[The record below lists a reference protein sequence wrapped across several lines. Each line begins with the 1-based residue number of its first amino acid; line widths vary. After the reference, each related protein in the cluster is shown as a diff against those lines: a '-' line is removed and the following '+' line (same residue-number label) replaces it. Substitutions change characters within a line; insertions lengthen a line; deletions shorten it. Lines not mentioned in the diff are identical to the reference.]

1 MKTYDYAFR
10 FTKED
15 DGWVI
20 TCRDLPEAISQA
32 EAKEDRIEVAE
43 GCLQAAIESRIRDNE
58 PLPVASKPR
67 RGEAMISPPAATA
80 AKAALYDAIREAG
93 ISKIELARKLGID
106 EKEVRRMLD
115 AGHGTKLP
123 RIAEAVEALG
133 RHLHIPLSLSFP
145 KTKPHL

>member
-1 MKTYDYAFR
+1 MKTYDYAFK
-10 FTKED
+10 FTKDD

-32 EAKEDRIEVAE
+32 DANEDRIDVAQ
-43 GCLQAAIESRIRDNE
+43 GCLQAALESRIRDNE
-58 PLPVASKPR
+58 SLPVASKLR
-67 RGEAMISPPAATA
+67 RGEVEVSPPAATA
-80 AKAALYDAIREAG
+80 AKAALYDAMREAG
-93 ISKIELARKLGID
+93 ISKSELAHRLGVD

-133 RHLHIPLSLSFP
+133 RHLHIALV
-145 KTKPHL
+145 

>member
-1 MKTYDYAFR
+1 MKAYDYAFQ
-10 FTKED
+10 FTPED

-32 EAKEDRIEVAE
+32 EKHENRIDIAE
-43 GCLQAAIESRIRDNE
+43 GCLQAAMESRIRDGE

-67 RGEAMISPPAATA
+67 KGEVIITPPAATA
-80 AKAALYDAIREAG
+80 AKSALHDAMREAG
-93 ISKIELARKLGID
+93 ISNMELARRLGID

-115 AGHGTKLP
+115 ANHGTKLP

-133 RHLHIPLSLSFP
+133 RHLHIALV
-145 KTKPHL
+145 

>member
-15 DGWVI
+15 DGWMI
-20 TCRDLPEAISQA
+20 TCRDLPEAISQSG
-32 EAKEDRIEVAE
+32 AKEDRIEVAE
-43 GCLQAAIESRIRDNE
+43 GCLQAALESRIRDNE
-58 PLPVASKPR
+58 PLPGASKPR
-67 RGEAMISPPAATA
+67 RGEVIVSPPAATA
-80 AKAALYDAIREAG
+80 AKAALYDAMREAG

-133 RHLHIPLSLSFP
+133 RHLHIALA
-145 KTKPHL
+145 

>member
-15 DGWVI
+15 DNWII

-32 EAKEDRIEVAE
+32 GANEDRVEVAG
-43 GCLQAAIESRIRDNE
+43 GCLQAALESRIRDNE
-58 PLPVASKPR
+58 PLPVASKLR
-67 RGEAMISPPAATA
+67 RSEVMVSPPAATT
-80 AKAALYDAIREAG
+80 AKAALYDAMREAG
-93 ISKIELARKLGID
+93 ISKVELARMLGID

-133 RHLHIPLSLSFP
+133 RHLYIALA
-145 KTKPHL
+145 

>member
-1 MKTYDYAFR
+1 MKNYDYAFK

-32 EAKEDRIEVAE
+32 DAKEDRIDVAE
-43 GCLQAAIESRIRDNE
+43 GCLQAAMESRIRDNE

-67 RGEAMISPPAATA
+67 RGEVLISPPASTA
-80 AKAALYDAIREAG
+80 AKAALYDAMRDAG
-93 ISKIELARKLGID
+93 ITKIELARKLGID

-123 RIAEAVEALG
+123 RIAEAVEVLG
-133 RHLHIPLSLSFP
+133 RHLHISLA
-145 KTKPHL
+145 

>member
-10 FTKED
+10 FAKEGN
-15 DGWVI
+15 GWVI

-32 EAKEDRIEVAE
+32 EANEDRIEVAE

-58 PLPVASKPR
+58 PLPVASKLR

-123 RIAEAVEALG
+123 RIAEALEALG
-133 RHLHIPLSLSFP
+133 RHLHIALV
-145 KTKPHL
+145 

>member
-32 EAKEDRIEVAE
+32 EANEDRIEVAE
-43 GCLQAAIESRIRDNE
+43 GCLQATLESRIQDDE

-67 RGEAMISPPAATA
+67 RGEVMISPPAATA
-80 AKAALYDAIREAG
+80 AKAALYDAMCDAG
-93 ISKIELARKLGID
+93 ISKMELARKLGID

-133 RHLHIPLSLSFP
+133 RHLHIALA
-145 KTKPHL
+145 

>member
-1 MKTYDYAFR
+1 MKTYDYPFK

-15 DGWVI
+15 GGWVI

-32 EAKEDRIEVAE
+32 GANENRVEVAE
-43 GCLQAAIESRIRDNE
+43 GCLQAALESRIRDNE

-67 RGEAMISPPAATA
+67 RGEVVVASPAATA
-80 AKAALYDAIREAG
+80 AKAVLYDAMCEAG
-93 ISKIELARKLGID
+93 ISKSELAHRLGVD

-115 AGHGTKLP
+115 VGHGTKLP

-133 RHLHIPLSLSFP
+133 RHLQIALA
-145 KTKPHL
+145 

>member
-1 MKTYDYAFR
+1 MKTYDYAFK

-32 EAKEDRIEVAE
+32 DANEDRIEVAQ
-43 GCLQAAIESRIRDNE
+43 GCLQAALESRIHDND
-58 PLPVASKPR
+58 PLPIASKPR
-67 RGEAMISPPAATA
+67 RGEVVVSAPASTA
-80 AKAALYDAIREAG
+80 AKSALYDAMREAG
-93 ISKIELARKLGID
+93 ISKSELAHRLGVD

-123 RIAEAVEALG
+123 CIAKAVEALG
-133 RHLHIPLSLSFP
+133 RHLHIALA
-145 KTKPHL
+145 